1 MKLFRLFDSILRA
14 DSQHPITNFQPE
26 PASSFTSNLQATIT
40 NKQKSYLQQI
50 IQKQFIRGKPAEIK
64 TQQNEASV
72 EDFIN
77 TLKDERQRLDSLRIV
92 ELMKKESGEEPKMW
106 GASLIGFGTKRYK
119 SPKTGRE
126 VDWFH
131 IGFSPRK
138 ANI

>member
-14 DSQHPITNFQPE
+14 DSQHPITNCQPE
-26 PASSFTSNLQATIT
+26 PASNFTSNLQATIT

-50 IQKQFIRGKPAEIK
+50 IQKQFIRGKPAEIN

-131 IGFSPRK
+131 IGFSPRE

>member
-1 MKLFRLFDSILRA
+1 M
-14 DSQHPITNFQPE
+14 
-26 PASSFTSNLQATIT
+26 
-40 NKQKSYLQQI
+40 
-50 IQKQFIRGKPAEIK
+50 GKPAVIK

-77 TLKDERQRLDSLRIV
+77 TLKDERQRLDSFRIV